1 MKYGTCIECEHY
13 LAEDARCKKFD
24 CMALPDALC
33 KSFQRVN
40 LTGKIIGLA
49 GVRLFA
55 ESVIG
60 ELAFYMFK
68 RLPEEEQVEIIAEI
82 LRDLSEARNPKKE
95 SKK

>member
-13 LAEDARCKKFD
+13 LAEDAHCKKFD

-40 LTGKIIGLA
+40 PAGKILGLA
-49 GVRLFA
+49 GVRLLA

-60 ELAFYMFK
+60 KLAFYMFK

-82 LRDLSEARNPKKE
+82 LRDTINENKEKK
-95 SKK
+95 K